1 MNDGAHE
8 PGTTGSG
15 VAADRRLMLVHAHP
29 DDETIFTGVTMARY
43 AAEGAHV
50 TLVTCTAG
58 EEGEILTPDI
68 AHLAAE
74 QEDGL
79 GPHRVEELA
88 DAMRELGVADH
99 RYLGGPFRYRDSGMQ
114 WGPDGHAMP
123 RDATRDDTFWRAD
136 LTDAADALVAVI
148 REVRPHVLVTYDE
161 FGGYGHPDHI
171 QAHRVATYGAAIAGI
186 SSYRHDLGQ
195 AWDIPK
201 IYWAAASRRRM
212 LESGMWEEDRLP
224 RFAVDDADLAAVIDG
239 SAWLDQKIAA
249 LRAHASQI
257 AHDGPFFAGDVA
269 KWSHEYYRLAKGTAA
284 PEPGQAWESDLFAG
298 V

>member
-1 MNDGAHE
+1 VNDH
-8 PGTTGSG
+8 

-29 DDETIFTGVTMARY
+29 DDETIFTGITMARY

-58 EEGEILTPDI
+58 EEGEILTPAI
-68 AHLAAE
+68 AHLSAE

-79 GPHRVEELA
+79 GPHRVQELA
-88 DAMRELGVADH
+88 DAMQELGVHDH
-99 RYLGGPFRYRDSGMQ
+99 RYLGGTFRYRDSGMQ

-136 LTDAADALVAVI
+136 LTDAADDVVAVI
-148 REVRPHVLVTYDE
+148 REIRPQVLITYDE

-171 QAHRVATYGAAIAGI
+171 QAHRVATYGAVLAGI
-186 SSYRHDLGQ
+186 SSYRHDLGE
-195 AWDIPK
+195 AWDVPK

-212 LESGMWEEDRLP
+212 VESGMWDEDRLP

-239 SAWLDQKIAA
+239 SAWLDRKVAA

-257 AHDGPFFAGDVA
+257 AHDGPFFAGDMA
-269 KWSHEYYRLAKGTAA
+269 KWSHEFYRLAKGTAA
-284 PEPGQAWESDLFAG
+284 PEPGEVLESDLFAG
-298 V
+298 LETDA

>member
-1 MNDGAHE
+1 
-8 PGTTGSG
+8 
-15 VAADRRLMLVHAHP
+15 MLVHAHP
-29 DDETIFTGVTMARY
+29 DDETIFTGATMARY
-43 AAEGAHV
+43 AAEGGHV

-68 AHLAAE
+68 AHLSAE

-88 DAMRELGVADH
+88 DAMRELGVVDH
-99 RYLGGPFRYRDSGMQ
+99 RYLGGLFRYRDSGMQ

-136 LTDAADALVAVI
+136 LTDAADTLVAII
-148 REVRPHVLVTYDE
+148 REVRPQVLITYDE

-171 QAHRVATYGAAIAGI
+171 QAHRVATYGAALAGI
-186 SSYRHDLGQ
+186 PSYRHDLGE

-201 IYWAAASRRRM
+201 VYWAAASRRRM
-212 LESGMWEEDRLP
+212 VESGMWDEDRLP
-224 RFAVDDADLAAVIDG
+224 RFAVDDADLSAVIDG
-239 SAWLDQKIAA
+239 SVWLDQKIAA

-257 AHDGPFFAGDVA
+257 AHDGPFFAGDAA
-269 KWSHEYYRLAKGTAA
+269 KWSHEYFRLAKGTAA
-284 PEPGQAWESDLFAG
+284 PDPGEALESDLFAG
-298 V
+298 L

>member
-1 MNDGAHE
+1 
-8 PGTTGSG
+8 
-15 VAADRRLMLVHAHP
+15 MLVHAHP
-29 DDETIFTGVTMARY
+29 DDESIFTGVTMARY

-68 AHLAAE
+68 AHLSAE
-74 QEDGL
+74 HEDGL

-99 RYLGGPFRYRDSGMQ
+99 RYLGGLFRYRDSGMQ

-148 REVRPHVLVTYDE
+148 REIRPQVLITYDE

-171 QAHRVATYGAAIAGI
+171 QAHRVATYGAALAGI
-186 SSYRHDLGQ
+186 PSYRHDLGE

-201 IYWAAASRRRM
+201 VYWAAASRRRM
-212 LESGMWEEDRLP
+212 VESGMWEEDRLP
-224 RFAVDDADLAAVIDG
+224 RFAVDDEDLAAVIDG

-257 AHDGPFFAGDVA
+257 AHDGPFFAGDAA
-269 KWSHEYYRLAKGTAA
+269 KWSQEFFRLAKGTAA
-284 PEPGQAWESDLFAG
+284 PDPGETWESDLFAG
-298 V
+298 L